1 MDALLTSLYALVI
14 ALRDLLGAFGTL
26 LIPVIP
32 LAIWIAFW
40 LFAVNWVK
48 LRSAILSG
56 GMFGLFFIGLV
67 AVLVWGVVAPPAE
80 GVHNF
85 LGLKLSNFVGKTVL
99 VSGLAC
105 IMLLCGSVQLSGFC
119 SSWCQFEEDSAEGEL
134 HAAIHGH
141 GDSHGGHGHDDHGHG
156 GH

>member
-1 MDALLTSLYALVI
+1 MEALLSSLKELLFALT
-14 ALRDLLGAFGTL
+14 DLVAAVGTL
-26 LIPVIP
+26 LLPAIP

-48 LRSAILSG
+48 LRAAILSG

-67 AVLVWGVVAPPAE
+67 AMLVWGVVAPPPE

-85 LGLKLSNFVGKTVL
+85 LGLKLSNFVGKFVL

-105 IMLLCGSVQLSGFC
+105 IALLCGSVQLSGFC
-119 SSWCQFEEDSAEGEL
+119 ASWCQFEDDSAEGEL
-134 HAAIHGH
+134 HAALHGH
-141 GDSHGGHGHDDHGHG
+141 GDDHGGHGHGH
-156 GH
+156 